1 MSYFDRLRS
10 MKIPSICKIVGNVFI
25 LSPRLALSVVMPVL
39 LAVPLA
45 VRASVATLWPATT
58 VACDSVVSRLERL
71 SGYVVDEQLELVGRL
86 YALAKASPE
95 VKAVGWRALYWDAVS
110 KQDRKQTRQAL
121 ALIRRAEAAVD
132 RKRFEYDYRRIRRS
146 RMLFELGA
154 KNDLYG
160 LYSAQYADLDYF
172 TGVGDKKGMGNCHL
186 MIGKVLIDIDEPLRA
201 LGENEKAVALFR
213 ESDTP
218 ALVASAEMNMA
229 LCHLRLG
236 EIGRGL
242 AILERLENGDVARSN
257 SFFRA
262 TAMLNI
268 SYAYSQTGKDCPYRY
283 IKGMEEYSRK
293 GSNAYLR
300 NMCNVN
306 VASWLYRNGRNAE
319 AMRLLSET
327 LDYAYANDLDA
338 WRENCYLGLAQ
349 CLIGLGD
356 SLAAV
361 VYFQRYADLVD
372 SLRFSGIKV
381 KILRDEEA
389 GRIRRFD
396 EAMQAEKAEAQLR
409 YMYILAAA
417 ALLLLVLGAVCLWYW
432 YKNKR
437 GKMRLLEEQMEN
449 ERRRLAIEAQNRKIA
464 ISTIEMEE
472 KNNTLRHIGSMV
484 DDAKGK
490 NEIGTA
496 VAGRIKAQVKVH
508 LDTDMGWDTFR
519 RTFENVYPLFFKR
532 IKAAHPKLTEY
543 DVRLCTYIM
552 VGVDNKQIAMLL
564 NVLPESL
571 KKSRTRLRKK
581 LGISADV
588 NLAEYLRTFNA

>member
-1 MSYFDRLRS
+1 
-10 MKIPSICKIVGNVFI
+10 MKIPDNYRIINTLSFFNVRLI
-25 LSPRLALSVVMPVL
+25 LPVVL
-39 LAVPLA
+39 LILCFMPLVA
-45 VRASVATLWPATT
+45 HASVGEPWPKTT
-58 VACDSVVSRLERL
+58 KACDSIVDRLERL
-71 SGYVVDEQLELVGRL
+71 SGYVVDEQMELVSQL
-86 YALAKASPE
+86 YNLGKANPG
-95 VKAVGWRALYWDAVS
+95 VKAIAWRALYWDAVS
-110 KQDRKQTRQAL
+110 RHDRKEIQHAL
-121 ALIRRAEAAVD
+121 ALIKQAESAVD
-132 RKRFEYDYRRIRRS
+132 RKRFGYDYMRIRRS

-186 MIGKVLIDIDEPLRA
+186 MIGKVLIDIGEPLRA
-201 LGENEKAVALFR
+201 LGESGKAVAMFR

-218 ALVASAEMNMA
+218 ALLASAEVNMA

-236 EIGRGL
+236 EFDSGL
-242 AILERLENGDVARSN
+242 AILQRLERGQVARVD

-262 TAMLNI
+262 TVLLNI

-283 IKGMEEYSRK
+283 IKEMEEYSRK

-327 LDYAYANDLDA
+327 LDYAYANGLDA

-490 NEIGTA
+490 NEIGTV

-519 RTFENVYPLFFKR
+519 KTFENVYPLFFKR

>member
-1 MSYFDRLRS
+1 
-10 MKIPSICKIVGNVFI
+10 MKIPNVCKIVGNVLI
-25 LSPRLALSVVMPVL
+25 LSPRLALSVIISVL

-45 VRASVATLWPATT
+45 ARASVATLWPATT
-58 VACDSVVSRLERL
+58 EACDSLVGRLERL

-95 VKAVGWRALYWDAVS
+95 VKAVGWRALYWDAVA
-110 KQDRKQTRQAL
+110 KHDRKQVGPAL
-121 ALIRRAEAAVD
+121 VLIRRAEAAVD

-154 KNDLYG
+154 NNDLYG

-172 TGVGDKKGMGNCHL
+172 TRIGDKKGMGNCHL
-186 MIGKVLIDIDEPLRA
+186 MIGKVLIDIGEPLRA
-201 LGENEKAVALFR
+201 LGENVKAVGLFR

-218 ALVASAEMNMA
+218 ALLASAEMNMA

-236 EIGRGL
+236 EIDKGL
-242 AILERLENGDVARSN
+242 AVLERLERGEVARN
-257 SFFRA
+257 DSFFRA

-268 SYAYSQTGKDCPYRY
+268 SYAYGQTGKECPSHY
-283 IKGMEEYSRK
+283 IAGLEEYSRK
-293 GSNAYLR
+293 GANAYLR

-306 VASWLYRNGRNAE
+306 VASWLYRHGRHGE
-319 AMRLLSET
+319 AMGLLSST
-327 LDYAYANDLDA
+327 LDYACANDLDA

-356 SLAAV
+356 SLGAV

-372 SLRFSGIKV
+372 SLKFSGIKV

-409 YMYILAAA
+409 YMHVMAAA
-417 ALLLLVLGAVCLWYW
+417 ALLLLALGAVCLWFW

-508 LDTDMGWDTFR
+508 LDAGVGWDTFR

-543 DVRLCTYIM
+543 DVRLCTYIL

>member
-1 MSYFDRLRS
+1 

-39 LAVPLA
+39 LAVPFA
-45 VRASVATLWPATT
+45 ARASVATLWPATT

-110 KQDRKQTRQAL
+110 KQDRKQTKQAL

-242 AILERLENGDVARSN
+242 AILERLERGGVARSN

-293 GSNAYLR
+293 GANAYLR

-327 LDYAYANDLDA
+327 LDYACANDLDA

-417 ALLLLVLGAVCLWYW
+417 ALLLLALGAVCLWYW

-588 NLAEYLRTFNA
+588 NLAGYLRTFNA